1 MGTGLLDFSAYEKS
15 LLGWIGAQPHAAA
28 SGTYTIVPPTRQ
40 TKLAQALV
48 VDTAIGQ
55 WWLEYRTRPFRGVL
69 VRFVDAEQGVGP
81 FSPAATLILRPTAAR
96 RDWVVA
102 GETFRAPELFTV
114 RLVHASTKAATLHF
128 KWVGARHY
136 ALR

>member
-15 LLGWIGAQPHAAA
+15 LLGWIGAQPHAVAT
-28 SGTYTIVPPTRQ
+28 GTYTIVPPTPK

-48 VDTAIGQ
+48 IDTAPGQ

-69 VRFVDAEQGVGP
+69 VRFVDAVQSVGP
-81 FSPAATLILRPTAAR
+81 FSPSATLILRPTGAR

-114 RLVHASTKAATLHF
+114 RVLRASTKAATLRF
-128 KWVGARHY
+128 KWVTARH
-136 ALR
+136 

>member
-1 MGTGLLDFSAYEKS
+1 M
-15 LLGWIGAQPHAAA
+15 
-28 SGTYTIVPPTRQ
+28 
-40 TKLAQALV
+40 

-81 FSPAATLILRPTAAR
+81 FSPSATLILRPTAAR

-114 RLVHASTKAATLHF
+114 RLVRASTKAATLRF

-136 ALR
+136 TLR